1 MISHAFPALYFA
13 GNAMGIVWKFALT
26 SSGKIN
32 RLGWAIEAGGEQFI
46 SLFMVL

>member
-32 RLGWAIEAGGEQFI
+32 RLGWAIEAGGEQN
-46 SLFMVL
+46 